1 MDGRMKMSESLKDI
15 IEKEIVE
22 EENIEIAYSEMI
34 LLSERIEERIEELR
48 DLGGFE
54 DEIEEAE
61 IALEDEEV
69 TYEEL
74 KIILENLEEL

>member
-22 EENIEIAYSEMI
+22 EEKIEIAYSEMI

-69 TYEEL
+69 TCEEL

>member
-1 MDGRMKMSESLKDI
+1 MDGRMKMNESLKDI

-22 EENIEIAYSEMI
+22 EEKIEIAYSEMI

-69 TYEEL
+69 TCEEL

>member
-1 MDGRMKMSESLKDI
+1 MSESLKDI
-15 IEKEIVE
+15 IEKESVE
-22 EENIEIAYSEMI
+22 EEKIEIAYSEMI

-69 TYEEL
+69 TCEEL

>member
-22 EENIEIAYSEMI
+22 EEKIEIAYSEMI

-54 DEIEEAE
+54 DELEEAE

-69 TYEEL
+69 TCEEL